1 MMIGEMMNETT
12 TTIFLTPLQAQ
23 QFLEFQKNH
32 AMFVFLLQNKVFDIR
47 SGAAVIHFD
56 HNGII
61 GKIERND
68 TLFDGRVKSVL

>member
-1 MMIGEMMNETT
+1 MEQT

-32 AMFVFLLQNKVFDIR
+32 AMFVFMLQNKVFDIKNG
-47 SGAAVIHFD
+47 SATIHFD
-56 HNGII
+56 SNGVI

-68 TLFDGRVKSVL
+68 TLFDSRVKTVS